1 MERPLPKRCGS
12 LQEDGS
18 AATAELYPATLVFP
32 AAVTPEGSNLRD
44 SRQDAKPPRLSIEG
58 ACSSTIH
65 PRVNQG
71 RIWKCDKFHRLRA
84 FASLR
89 ENLKDILR
97 VKSAISDTH
106 PHLSLEGGYYETLSD
121 PEQTGA
127 HHPR

>member
-1 MERPLPKRCGS
+1 MEGLIPRRCGS

-18 AATAELYPATLVFP
+18 TANAELYPAIPVFP
-32 AAVTPEGSNLRD
+32 AAVTPKGSNLRD
-44 SRQDAKPPRLSIEG
+44 SRKDAKPPRLSIEG

-71 RIWKCDKFHRLRA
+71 RISKCDRSHRLRA

-97 VKSAISDTH
+97 VKSAISDTQK
-106 PHLSLEGGYYETLSD
+106 HLSFNGGTS
-121 PEQTGA
+121 
-127 HHPR
+127 